1 MKSRN
6 LTQTYLLERVGKD
19 LAEVAVTKTNPK
31 KRRKTVRIVV
41 LILCSAII
49 LAIVGMGV
57 YVNGYENIFPNVSVA
72 GINIGGL
79 SAVEAQAELERLFD
93 DELNSKAITITTD
106 DASVTYNGEELGIRI
121 DFEQSVRNAFDV
133 GRGGNIFSRTHQF
146 VAARLFPRD
155 IPLEVSAHDD
165 TVERLILQLTRGREI
180 APVMPSFDISG
191 NVLTIRRGEPGY
203 IIDRNLARER
213 IEQVFGFNSGEEV
226 ELNIEYVP
234 AGEFGLDELYRMLT
248 AAAIDAYFTKNEY
261 NQVIIAPERP
271 QVVIARDE
279 LEEALYNAPNVTQL
293 TVRTIYPTRTREYL
307 YALLFRD
314 VLSSYTTFFNA
325 NDVGRSS
332 NVRLATSNIN
342 HSQLLSGEE
351 FSYDITVG
359 PRTPQAGFREA
370 NIFIGN
376 RIETGFGGGICQP
389 SSTLYAA
396 ILYAN
401 LEVVERHN
409 HSLPVGYIRHGID
422 AAVARGVIDLRF
434 LNSTD
439 YPIKIVATS
448 TANSVTIQLVGTQTV
463 ENQVV
468 RIENFTHSPTQPR
481 VVTQHSSYIPVGT
494 RRVEQAGSGGF
505 SVRSYRIVTV
515 AGVEQS
521 REFLHVSRYQPMDR
535 IYVINP
541 VDRYRDWS
549 IPVESPPYYDENG
562 ETLPPTE
569 PDNQPGVGGDD
580 LPDVYIPSEPNEPAV
595 PNEPE
600 PILYSY

>member
-1 MKSRN
+1 
-6 LTQTYLLERVGKD
+6 
-19 LAEVAVTKTNPK
+19 LAEVAVTKTNEKKRKITPK
-31 KRRKTVRIVV
+31 KVV
-41 LILCSAII
+41 LILGLLLI
-49 LAIVGMGV
+49 LAIVGMGF

-72 GINIGGL
+72 GVNIGGL
-79 SAVEAQAELERLFD
+79 SAIEAQTELERLFD
-93 DELNSKAITITTD
+93 DEFNSKAITITTD
-106 DASVTYNGEELGIRI
+106 NESVTYNGEELGIRI
-121 DFEQSVRNAFDV
+121 DFEQSAQNAFDV

-146 VAARLFPRD
+146 IAARLFPRE

-180 APVMPSFDISG
+180 APVMPSFDVSG

-203 IIDRNLARER
+203 IIDRNLARQR

-226 ELNIEYVP
+226 ELSIEHVP
-234 AGEFGLDELYRMLT
+234 AGEFSLDDLYRQLT
-248 AAAIDAYFTKNEY
+248 AAAIDAYFTKDEY

-271 QVVIARDE
+271 QVVIARDA
-279 LEEALYNAPNVTQL
+279 LREALYGAPDVTQL
-293 TVRTIYPTRTREYL
+293 TVQTIYPARTREYL

-342 HSQLLSGEE
+342 NSQLLPGEE

-401 LEVVERHN
+401 LQVVERHN

-434 LNSTD
+434 VNSTD
-439 YPIKIVATS
+439 YPVKIVATS

-468 RIENFTHSPTQPR
+468 RIENFTHSPTSPR
-481 VVTQHSSYIPVGT
+481 VVTQHSSYIPAGT
-494 RRVEQAGSGGF
+494 RRVEQAGQGGF

-535 IYVINP
+535 IYIINP
-541 VDRYRDWS
+541 ADRYRDWS
-549 IPVESPPYYDENG
+549 IPAESPPNYGDDGENS
-562 ETLPPTE
+562 PPAD
-569 PDNQPGVGGDD
+569 PNNQPNDGEDN
-580 LPDVYIPSEPNEPAV
+580 LPNVYVPSEPAV

-600 PILYSY
+600 PIMYSY